1 MAQVP
6 ATRSSMGG
14 RLAPRRENPLQQLQR
29 DFDTLFGRM
38 MGGWVSPFDQDFEP
52 MRIWDFDVTED
63 DKEITVRAEI
73 PGFNE
78 NELDVQLS
86 NNVLTIKAEKEEKG
100 DGREERRSF
109 YRRVVLPQGID
120 TEKVQ
125 ASYQNGVLELHIP
138 RAEEAQPKRIKVQAQ
153 QAASGQKGQQAASG
167 QQKAQAGNG
176 GQQSGSP
183 AGKTAPEKAQK

>member
-1 MAQVP
+1 
-6 ATRSSMGG
+6 MGG
-14 RLAPRRENPLQQLQR
+14 RLATRRENPLQQLQR

-38 MGGWVSPFDQDFEP
+38 MGGWLSPFDQDFEP
-52 MRIWDFDVTED
+52 MRMWDFDVTED

-109 YRRVVLPQGID
+109 YRRVVLPQGIN

-138 RAEEAQPKRIKVQAQ
+138 RAEEAQPKRIKVQ
-153 QAASGQKGQQAASG
+153 GQQAASSQPAQQGAAG
-167 QQKAQAGNG
+167 QQASSGQPAAQTGNG
-176 GQQSGSP
+176 GRQSGSP
-183 AGKTAPEKAQK
+183 AGKTASEKAQK